1 MKTIVFLVL
10 ACIVIFC
17 FAGCNAKDS
26 PEHTGMPDPEVV
38 RRQKTV
44 EKVNIVYGA
53 DKASVT
59 LHKPSNAYFEIS
71 PEKAQSA
78 GERVWLSANDSSW
91 RAEIFSTVYSE
102 SSEQNEAFAEY
113 YYKGKLSDCNEEF
126 EYFLQEIT
134 DLKIMHMGKP
144 VKLIKSTYKRTG
156 EKDAYEAWF
165 VGFEFDDVKN
175 VTHSGKGLMGFK
187 IYSIGKEFS
196 PSYLKMLFN
205 ELFYIER

>member
-71 PEKAQSA
+71 PERAQSA

-113 YYKGKLSDCNEEF
+113 YFNGKLSDSQTKF
-126 EYFLQEIT
+126 DAFVQYVT
-134 DLKIMHMGKP
+134 DLGITHMGKP
-144 VKLIKSTYKRTG
+144 VKLIKSAYKKPNDKQTC
-156 EKDAYEAWF
+156 EAYF
-165 VGFEFDDVKN
+165 VGFQFEDAVD
-175 VTHSGKGLMGFK
+175 GKQIGNGLIGFK
-187 IYSIGKEFS
+187 IYMIDRVLSESELKSIFNQ
-196 PSYLKMLFN
+196 LF
-205 ELFYIER
+205 FIER